1 MYKLKVQDIIMYIFL
16 FFGLLK
22 MLGVVISLELLL
34 RVLEAGGE
42 PGVAA
47 VDAKPASQRA

>member
-16 FFGLLK
+16 FGLLK
-22 MLGVVISLELLL
+22 MIVVIISLELLL
-34 RVLEAGGE
+34 WVLEAGGGE
-42 PGVAA
+42 PGDAA